1 MTRGTAGR
9 VPGVQQQEGDAQP
22 RVRGHGGQRGR
33 GRGQV
38 SCDWWRAAVLTSH
51 WSGGSPP
58 GTGWGWTPTCPATA
72 ASSASEVNM
81 TRVVKTCHDVTCPG
95 QVHFCQYGG
104 ARDASGVFR
113 DGGAAELCLVQ
124 AEQVRGGGKTTS
136 PLPGHCAGVPA
147 ARRRE
152 PGHRGAVRAP
162 LLHPAR
168 LGQAQVDI
176 RTRKIFLTIF
186 YPRSV
191 SPIQP
196 DSKVL
201 VTGAGNHVYL
211 LVPQID

>member
-1 MTRGTAGR
+1 MD
-9 VPGVQQQEGDAQP
+9 PNLPCHCCQFC
-22 RVRGHGGQRGR
+22 VRGQY
-33 GRGQV
+33 
-38 SCDWWRAAVLTSH
+38 D
-51 WSGGSPP
+51 
-58 GTGWGWTPTCPATA
+58 
-72 ASSASEVNM
+72 

-147 ARRRE
+147 AGRRE

-176 RTRKIFLTIF
+176 MTRKIFLTIF

>member
-1 MTRGTAGR
+1 MVESCRAHPSLVRRFSPGDR
-9 VPGVQQQEGDAQP
+9 VGVDPNLPCHCCQFC
-22 RVRGHGGQRGR
+22 VRGQY
-33 GRGQV
+33 
-38 SCDWWRAAVLTSH
+38 D
-51 WSGGSPP
+51 
-58 GTGWGWTPTCPATA
+58 
-72 ASSASEVNM
+72 

-147 ARRRE
+147 AGRRE
-152 PGHRGAVRAP
+152 AGHRGAVRAP

-176 RTRKIFLTIF
+176 RTLKIFLTIF